1 MIDEPFR
8 CKTFTLGLVT
18 DPEQSIDRFKS
29 LAEMN
34 NITELLLRR
43 FAPENIGFFMDDSAE
58 PLERRFSVDE
68 LDSGLRRPSVLGLFE
83 EENFKD
89 RGETPNQSR
98 SLDGLVPS
106 RAPKSPEPTGDL
118 AKMMKKRR
126 SVPHLTE

>member
-8 CKTFTLGLVT
+8 CKTFTLGFVT

-34 NITELLLRR
+34 NITELLMRR

-58 PLERRFSVDE
+58 PLESRFSVDE

-83 EENFKD
+83 EETKTRD
-89 RGETPNQSR
+89 HAR
-98 SLDGLVPS
+98 SLETLVPS

-126 SVPHLTE
+126 SVPHLAE